1 MNESMLIAP
10 LLAEYKWVGEK
21 MLIIVKWGSRNYFR
35 SPIFIKGEI
44 LKMIVEDGKQRCWN
58 STKCKK

>member
-1 MNESMLIAP
+1 
-10 LLAEYKWVGEK
+10 

-44 LKMIVEDGKQRCWN
+44 LKMIVEDGKQRC
-58 STKCKK
+58 